1 MNEDK
6 LYAFIMRGELTKSA
20 LEKTETVSNY
30 QREINDIRTFN

>member
-20 LEKTETVSNY
+20 LEKTETVSKC
-30 QREINDIRTFN
+30 T

>member
-20 LEKTETVSNY
+20 LEKTETV
-30 QREINDIRTFN
+30 NDIRTFN

>member
-20 LEKTETVSNY
+20 LEKTETVSKY
-30 QREINDIRTFN
+30 SMSEVLAH